1 MRALSASLQ
10 SLAGVKSLS
19 DFTPQTKR
27 VVVEYEVGLV
37 SLTQL
42 VAAVAMVP
50 SCKPLHGEPY
60 AASVLL
66 KVKGLTAE
74 NATAVEQALKRV
86 KGVANAKANPAD
98 GTVTVDLVVPKPEDA
113 EKPDVS
119 LDRLIGAVEGA
130 TGLSVEG

>member
-1 MRALSASLQ
+1 
-10 SLAGVKSLS
+10 
-19 DFTPQTKR
+19 
-27 VVVEYEVGLV
+27 
-37 SLTQL
+37 
-42 VAAVAMVP
+42 
-50 SCKPLHGEPY
+50 
-60 AASVLL
+60 L

-74 NATAVEQALKRV
+74 NAAAVEQALKRV

>member
-1 MRALSASLQ
+1 VRALSASLQ
-10 SLAGVKSLS
+10 GVAGVKNLS
-19 DFTPQTKR
+19 DFSPQTKR
-27 VVVEYEVGLV
+27 VVVEYEIGLA

-42 VAAVAMVP
+42 VTAVA
-50 SCKPLHGEPY
+50 STKPLHGEPY

-74 NATAVEQALKRV
+74 NAAAVEQALKRV

-98 GTVTVDLVVPKPEDA
+98 CTVTVDLIVPKPEDT

>member
-1 MRALSASLQ
+1 MRALSESLQ
-10 SLAGVKSLS
+10 SVAGVKNLS

-42 VAAVAMVP
+42 VAAVA

-66 KVKGLTAE
+66 KVKGLTAD
-74 NATAVEQALKRV
+74 NAATVEQALKRV

-98 GTVTVDLVVPKPEDA
+98 GTVAVDLVVPKPEDK

-119 LDRLIGAVEGA
+119 LDRLIGAIEGA
-130 TGLSVEG
+130 TGLSVEAS